1 MDGDQFTIG
10 IDLEEEK
17 PKPKRKPRTKKP
29 AELPAAPA
37 DAVTVEEK
45 PKQKRMP
52 AKKKPPAATIDIAAE
67 EPAAPEYY
75 SYDAIMD
82 IEAVY
87 RIIIGMRAN
96 GKTYGWADL
105 AIDAFFDFGLP
116 SAYIRRFD
124 EMIKPKVIAD
134 LFDPHI
140 EKIIE
145 KSNGEYNGI
154 VYRGNCWYMVKKAQN
169 KHGQT
174 VIIARAEEPFCRAYA
189 INTIETTKGPDRGQ
203 VWSICFD
210 EFITR
215 MYYLANEF
223 VLFQQLLSSIIR
235 NRSGVQIFMLANTV
249 SKSCPYFR
257 DMGLFRVLSQEQGTI
272 DVYQMGTTGGK
283 IAVEYCA
290 AVESV
295 KKNVQQYFAFDNP
308 QLDMIT
314 SGGWEIALYRH
325 APPEM
330 AQYKIKLTFFI
341 LHEGNTLQGDLYIYK
356 KYPIIFF
363 HPKTGEIKKPEKTI
377 IYNLEV
383 SDGNPLHQ
391 CDMRV
396 IYCRG
401 QQIIYDL
408 CRSQKT
414 FYADNETGEAV
425 AAYFKT
431 QGLKA
436 R

>member
-10 IDLEEEK
+10 IDITEEK
-17 PKPKRKPRTKKP
+17 PKPKRKPRTKKEDP
-29 AELPAAPA
+29 SEEAVEKLAVMVSESIEKKKRTTEEPPAAP
-37 DAVTVEEK
+37 
-45 PKQKRMP
+45 
-52 AKKKPPAATIDIAAE
+52 IDVAAAE
-67 EPAAPEYY
+67 PTAPEFY
-75 SYDAIMD
+75 SYDAIME
-82 IEAVY
+82 IVAVY
-87 RIIIGMRAN
+87 RIIIGMRSN

-140 EKIIE
+140 DKIIE

-154 VYRGNCWYMVKKAQN
+154 VYRGNCWYMVKKAKN

-174 VIIARAEEPFCRAYA
+174 VIISKSEEPFCRAYA
-189 INTIETTKGPDRGQ
+189 INTVETTKGPDRGP

-223 VLFQQLLSSIIR
+223 VLFQNLLSSIIR
-235 NRSGVQIFMLANTV
+235 NRSGVQIFMIANTV

-290 AVESV
+290 SVESV

-325 APPEM
+325 APQEM

-341 LHEGNTLQGDLYIYK
+341 LHEGNTIQGDLYIYK

-431 QGLKA
+431 QSLKA